1 MLLDCIEG
9 STRQEVVLLQPDG
22 LAFDNYETGE
32 FFQELL
38 KKFAQEKVEEGKKME
53 YLARKQF
60 KNEDV
65 RKYYTDK
72 LRLWVQAYAPARRSL
87 VDFKTAMLMGLYNA
101 ELRKNC
107 LIFMPKEI
115 KHESEIRAVLDDQ
128 LTNLSTYNLDPR
140 APSQDMAGLRSTCGY
155 KKSTNERSDE
165 MLKTRQVPMDVNA
178 MLGNARRRYM
188 FFL

>member
-1 MLLDCIEG
+1 M
-9 STRQEVVLLQPDG
+9 
-22 LAFDNYETGE
+22 
-32 FFQELL
+32 
-38 KKFAQEKVEEGKKME
+38 
-53 YLARKQF
+53 
-60 KNEDV
+60 
-65 RKYYTDK
+65 
-72 LRLWVQAYAPARRSL
+72 

-128 LTNLSTYNLDPR
+128 LTNL
-140 APSQDMAGLRSTCGY
+140 
-155 KKSTNERSDE
+155 TNERSDE

>member
-9 STRQEVVLLQPDG
+9 STRQEIVLLQPDG

-128 LTNLSTYNLDPR
+128 LTNL
-140 APSQDMAGLRSTCGY
+140 
-155 KKSTNERSDE
+155 TNERSDE
-165 MLKTRQVPMDVNA
+165 MLKTREVPMDVNA